1 MTIKPHAT
9 RARID
14 DVKSGQAAG
23 NAVAP
28 DGA

>member
-1 MTIKPHAT
+1 MTTKPHAT
-9 RARID
+9 RAGID

-23 NAVAP
+23 STVAP